1 MGGGRRRTGRRVKN
15 RAPQK
20 LAKKIQAASILFSA
34 CIRATLPPP
43 FHGNVRSSKEL
54 ADGRPPSLAP
64 PRDICAGR
72 RERNVGFKKLRTG
85 VLPTA
90 KWSDTRTSASSPSLF
105 HSPCTPCQP
114 DPRHRPAV
122 PRRPVCLSHQRTFST
137 ASAVNGTTALRGHIP
152 EKWCIAAAAP
162 KPSSDERAAPS
173 HTMIGSGIGLTS
185 SI

>member
-1 MGGGRRRTGRRVKN
+1 MGGGRRRTGRGMKN

-72 RERNVGFKKLRTG
+72 RERNVSFKKLRTS

-90 KWSDTRTSASSPSLF
+90 KWSDTS
-105 HSPCTPCQP
+105 
-114 DPRHRPAV
+114 V
-122 PRRPVCLSHQRTFST
+122 
-137 ASAVNGTTALRGHIP
+137 RG
-152 EKWCIAAAAP
+152 EAAH
-162 KPSSDERAAPS
+162 KC
-173 HTMIGSGIGLTS
+173 
-185 SI
+185 